1 VNTERLIDVLSA
13 NLEAVAPG
21 QVRKTLALAL
31 VTGVAAAFGLMLV
44 TVGPRPEIYMVPH
57 LEWLAL
63 KLSFALSLIIAG
75 TPSLIRSMRPEPNDG
90 TRFTLVFIPFLVVS
104 AIAIATLL
112 LARPDAWREML
123 RGATS
128 VSWARCCLCILFFA
142 AIPLAVLIWALR
154 TGAPTRLKHSGAV
167 AGIVAGAAGAAAY
180 AFNCSSDSVPF
191 VAFWYGG
198 AIALCAFI
206 GAQLGPL
213 LLRW

>member
-1 VNTERLIDVLSA
+1 VNTERLIDLLSA
-13 NLEAVAPG
+13 NLEPVAPG

-31 VTGVAAAFGLMLV
+31 VTGVAAAFGVMLA

-75 TPSLIRSMRPEPNDG
+75 APSLISSMRPEPNDG
-90 TRFTLVFIPFLVVS
+90 TRFTLVFFPFLVVS
-104 AIAIATLL
+104 ATAIATLL
-112 LARPDAWREML
+112 LARPDAWRGML
-123 RGATS
+123 LGATS
-128 VSWARCCLCILFFA
+128 VSFARCFLCIQFFA

-154 TGAPTRLKHSGAV
+154 TGAPTHLKRCGAA
-167 AGIVAGAAGAAAY
+167 AGIVAGAVGAAAY

-191 VAFWYGG
+191 VAFWYGA